1 MRVTLYNVMMFAY
14 RKGNEEWE
22 KCPYG
27 QLAIELINLYQ
38 VCEYILNKAKT
49 EEELLTLMKE
59 YKSNY
64 ESTNIVISKVLSKE
78 IVF

>member
-14 RKGNEEWE
+14 EKGNEEWE

-27 QLAIELINLYQ
+27 QIAIELIDLYQ

-64 ESTNIVISKVLSKE
+64 ESTNIVISKILSKE
-78 IVF
+78 IVL